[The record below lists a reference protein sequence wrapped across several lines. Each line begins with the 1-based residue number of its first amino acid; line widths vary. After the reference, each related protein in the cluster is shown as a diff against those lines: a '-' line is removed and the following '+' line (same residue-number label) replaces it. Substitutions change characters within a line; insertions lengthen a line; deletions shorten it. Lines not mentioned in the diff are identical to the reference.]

1 MRMLQTKSLII
12 FSTLILLLASK
23 SYAQDSIKKTG
34 VVKIH
39 SNEKIKKIVA
49 KKRQYNKDLKTIDG
63 YKIQIYFG
71 SEKNAL
77 EKREEFKSLFP
88 DVKTKIWLDSVDWK
102 VWVGNYKT
110 RLEADRA
117 LEEIKGGF
125 ISAFVVTSKIK
136 IQ

>member
-1 MRMLQTKSLII
+1 MRMLQYKSLII
-12 FSTLILLLASK
+12 FTIFTFLVVGK
-23 SYAQDSIKKTG
+23 SYAQDSIIKPG
-34 VVKIH
+34 IIKIH
-39 SNEKIKKIVA
+39 SNEKIKRIVA
-49 KKRQYNKDLKTIDG
+49 KKKQYNKDLKTIDG

-71 SEKNAL
+71 SEKSAL
-77 EKREEFKSLFP
+77 KKEEEFKSLFP
-88 DVKTKIWLDSVDWK
+88 EVKTKIWLDAVDWK

-136 IQ
+136 I